1 MNTQDHV
8 PSLNYGTTSKQL
20 VKSTPTSAFKD
31 VLGYKTSLSFFSSL
45 YFSPQWIYFSIFPFF
60 LFWISVTAA
69 QHGIWLSQQHRYS
82 QSSLPGSLCSRF
94 ESMSKWGKFTLHFH
108 SSHNP
113 FPWNFQLWQKK
124 PPDNKTN
131 QALVFCT
138 SLKSNQKEDWNFW
151 IWWV

>member
-20 VKSTPTSAFKD
+20 VKSTPTFASKD
-31 VLGYKTSLSFFSSL
+31 ILRYKTPLSFFSSL
-45 YFSPQWIYFSIFPFF
+45 FFFHNQFIFPFF
-60 LFWISVTAA
+60 LFWVSVTAA
-69 QHGIWLSQQHRYS
+69 QQGIWLFQQHRFS
-82 QSSLPGSLCSRF
+82 QSSLPGSLCSWL
-94 ESMSKWGKFTLHFH
+94 ESMSKWGKSTLRFQ

-151 IWWV
+151 IWRA